1 MRVNSSIHV
10 LAKIQ
15 KPWIDSNG
23 VERMSYSANV
33 MQNGGEIID
42 TIRLTLEQYQ
52 IIEPNKQFTITAD
65 YGTGKNGNFLKL
77 VDIIPAKNPS

>member
-1 MRVNSSIHV
+1 MRVNSIVHV

-15 KPWIDSNG
+15 KPYIDSNG
-23 VERMSYSANV
+23 IERISYSANV

-52 IIEPNKQFTITAD
+52 SIEPNKQFTITAD
-65 YGTGKNGNFLKL
+65 YGTGKNGNFLRL
-77 VDIIPAKNPS
+77 VDITSTKNSN